1 MVDTFRISGGTHRL
15 KQNFPSERVYWQD
28 SVLPSETDFSKATDA
43 NKKKKEETNSSFHYF
58 HLSCKSDLKPVFL

>member
-43 NKKKKEETNSSFHYF
+43 NKKKRRNKFKFSLFSFE
-58 HLSCKSDLKPVFL
+58 LLI

>member
-43 NKKKKEETNSSFHYF
+43 NKKKK
-58 HLSCKSDLKPVFL
+58 KKKQIQVFIIFI

>member
-28 SVLPSETDFSKATDA
+28 SILPAEPDFSKATAA
-43 NKKKKEETNSSFHYF
+43 NKKKRRKKFKFSLFSFE
-58 HLSCKSDLKPVFL
+58 LLI

>member
-43 NKKKKEETNSSFHYF
+43 NKKKKRRNKFKFSLFSFE
-58 HLSCKSDLKPVFL
+58 LQI